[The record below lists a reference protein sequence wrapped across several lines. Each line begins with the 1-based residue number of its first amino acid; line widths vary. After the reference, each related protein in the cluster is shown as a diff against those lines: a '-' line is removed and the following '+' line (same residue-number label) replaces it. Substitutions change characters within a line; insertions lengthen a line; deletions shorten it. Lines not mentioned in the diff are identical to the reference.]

1 MAREKLGEI
10 LLKMGAIDSLQLQ
23 SALGYQRRWGT
34 PLGKTLVENRFLTG
48 DTLMRALS
56 QQTGLPV
63 VNLDQEY
70 LSDKLAVL
78 LPRKAALQ
86 TRVVP
91 LRTEGK
97 RDEVLVVAMAAP
109 ATLSSLDEVQKASGK
124 HRVRALLADD
134 GALDRAFARIY
145 ENAPALRP
153 PLHGHVLPVLEDEQ
167 VFEDAGDRPVLIY
180 GWPEEAGQKLGLILA
195 VDGVPA
201 RLATAEDVRAALPT
215 DVLVAPLAAA
225 EALFPAT
232 RCECLL
238 LVLGHAPDTEVERA
252 RRIGARGFLAAPI
265 DTGLLLRAVRRC
277 RQHAPATA

>member
-23 SALGYQRRWGT
+23 SALAHQRRWGT

-63 VNLDQEY
+63 VNLDQEH
-70 LSDKLAVL
+70 LSERQAGL
-78 LPRKAALQ
+78 LPRKAAVQ
-86 TRVVP
+86 ARVVP
-91 LRTEGK
+91 LRTEGN

-109 ATLSSLDEVQKASGK
+109 ATLTSMDEVQKASGK

-134 GALDRAFARIY
+134 SALDRAFARIY
-145 ENAPALRP
+145 ERQPVLASP
-153 PLHGHVLPVLEDEQ
+153 HVRALPVREDEP
-167 VFEDAGDRPVLIY
+167 VFETTGERPVLIY
-180 GWPEEAGQKLGLILA
+180 GWPEEAGQTLGLILA

-225 EALFPAT
+225 EALFPAS
-232 RCECLL
+232 RCDCQL
-238 LVLGHAPDTEVERA
+238 LVLGHAPETEVERA

-265 DTGLLLRAVRRC
+265 DTGLLVRAVRRC
-277 RQHAPATA
+277 RQPAPAAA